1 MAYYANHSSK
11 RQFMATGGTIGEGN
25 PTFDFS
31 QAVIVRTEN
40 YFMILG
46 RASVSDVVIKTYEN
60 QGQLPPDVSA
70 VRPQLYQ
77 LRINRK
83 DWEDKYKDKVNKKPA
98 TPLDLF
104 LAERLDTFAHDPEV
118 FQSASDDDFLTMCTG
133 LKIDLGANALTWL
146 NNLTDGSMGD
156 QALTEK
162 QISGIEKKI
171 IDFTEVLTT
180 SITLQGIKDHLALV
194 MNTNSGSTGNSNS
207 FGGSNNYAK
216 VNVTEQKLNTLKAIL
231 HSELCDPKITPT
243 PADVKL
249 TQIATDLTMMEA
261 KKLEQFKDLLNFIF
275 Q

>member
-11 RQFMATGGTIGEGN
+11 RQFMATGGNIGEGN

-31 QAVIVRTEN
+31 QAVIIRHEN

-46 RASVSDVVIKTYEN
+46 RASVSDVIVKTYEN
-60 QGQLPPDVSA
+60 NGQLPPDVSA

-83 DWEDKYKDKVNKKPA
+83 DWQDEYKGKINKKNA

-104 LAERLDTFAHDPEV
+104 LSERLDVFAHDPAS
-118 FQSASDDDFLTMCTG
+118 FQDMTEADFITVCTG
-133 LKIDLGANALTWL
+133 LKIDLGGNALTWL

-162 QISGIEKKI
+162 QIAGIEKKI
-171 IDFTEVLTT
+171 IDFTEVLGNGF
-180 SITLQGIKDHLALV
+180 TLQAIKDHL
-194 MNTNSGSTGNSNS
+194 NSLFNSTAGATGNNNS
-207 FGGSNNYAK
+207 FSGGNYAK
-216 VNVTEQKLNTLKAIL
+216 VNTTEQKLTLLKTIL
-231 HSELCDPKITPT
+231 HSELCDSKVTPT

-249 TQIATDLTMMEA
+249 TQVANDMTMIT
-261 KKLEQFKDLLNFIF
+261 KDKLDNLKYLLGLIF
-275 Q
+275 N

>member
-11 RQFMATGGTIGEGN
+11 KVFMPTGGTIGEGN

-31 QAVIVRTEN
+31 QACVVRTEN

-83 DWEDKYKDKVNKKPA
+83 DWEEKYKDKVNPKPA

-104 LAERLDTFAHDPEV
+104 LAERLDTFAHNPEA
-118 FQSASDDDFLTMCTG
+118 FQTASDDDFLTMCTG

-146 NNLTDGSMGD
+146 NNLTNGSMGD

-162 QISGIEKKI
+162 QIAGIEKKI

-194 MNTNSGSTGNSNS
+194 MNANSGSTGSGNS
-207 FGGSNNYAK
+207 FSGGNYTK
-216 VNVTEQKLNTLKAIL
+216 VNTTEQKLTLLKTVL
-231 HSELCDPKITPT
+231 HSELCDPKTTPT

-249 TQIATDLTMMEA
+249 SQVANDLTMMPE
-261 KKLEQFKDLLNFIF
+261 KKLDNLKYLLGLIF
-275 Q
+275 N